1 MERCR
6 AERTLAT
13 IFEFIAGNAA
23 RLHARL
29 VYNRFLRSLRKFDRT
44 QSNALRRALA
54 QVTTSELGRKYQ
66 LDRVRTR
73 NDLRAAVPLH
83 TYEDFRPWIERV
95 WNGDHGALFNDA
107 TTIRMFATS
116 SGTTARQKYIPV
128 TNAFIT
134 DYRRGWNTFGLK
146 MYRDHFDAFL
156 RGILQSTGRHD
167 ETLSP
172 SGVPCGAITGL
183 LAMTQKGIVKRFY
196 VGGIDVAR
204 LPNASA
210 RYYTLIRL
218 GVMRDVAYAITAN
231 PATLIQMARIADE
244 YSETLIRDVRDGTLS
259 EEIVGDYPERRAI
272 EARFSPDPSRAR
284 SLEQLRSKNG
294 AVRPRDIWRLSF
306 VACWTGGSMGHYLPR
321 VRDWWGPIPIRD
333 IGLLASE
340 GRVSIPLDDD
350 SPVGVVDLSAGV
362 FEFIPV
368 EDFDA
373 ANPRVYWADELE
385 TGREY
390 AVVMTNTTGLLRYR
404 LDDIVRVHGY
414 LNRSPLIE
422 FLYRGGRVASVAGEK
437 LTENQLVAAFREAV
451 ESLRLHSFDFVA
463 VPVWDDPPYYRITC
477 SDDPGPRF
485 VEALDQSLCNQ
496 NHEYASRRKSG
507 RLSQL
512 QLFIASRKAFA
523 EMDERLIS
531 RQRSRAEQYKR
542 PCLLIHPAQDEIL
555 LGTRSATALTATHTV
570 SD

>member
-1 MERCR
+1 M
-6 AERTLAT
+6 AT
-13 IFEFIAGNAA
+13 IFEFIAGNVA

-29 VYNRFLRSLRKFDRT
+29 VYSRFLRSLRKFDRT
-44 QSNALRRALA
+44 QSDALRRALS
-54 QVTTSELGRKYQ
+54 QVATSELGRKFR

-95 WNGDHGALFNDA
+95 WNGDHGAMFCNGVN
-107 TTIRMFATS
+107 IRMFATS
-116 SGTTARQKYIPV
+116 SGTTALQKLIPV
-128 TNAFIT
+128 TDAFIT

-172 SGVPCGAITGL
+172 SGIPCGAITGL
-183 LAMTQKGIVKRFY
+183 LAMTQKGIVQRFY

-204 LPNASA
+204 LPNATA
-210 RYYTLIRL
+210 RYYTLMRL

-231 PATLIQMARIADE
+231 PATLIQMARIADDN
-244 YSETLIRDVRDGTLS
+244 SETLIRDVRDGTLS
-259 EEIVGDYPERRAI
+259 MEIVGDHPERRTI
-272 EARFSPDPSRAR
+272 QARFSPDPVRAKH
-284 SLEQLRSKNG
+284 LEALRSRNG
-294 AVRPRDIWRLSF
+294 ALRPRDIWQLSF
-306 VACWTGGSMGHYLPR
+306 VACWTGGSMGHYLSR
-321 VRDWWGPIPIRD
+321 VRETWGQIPIRD

-350 SPVGVVDLSAGV
+350 TPVGVVDLSAGV

-368 EDFDA
+368 EDFDSSA
-373 ANPRVYWADELE
+373 PRVYWADELE

-390 AVVMTNTTGLLRYR
+390 AVVMTNTAGLLRYR

-437 LTENQLVAAFREAV
+437 LTENQLVAAVRQAV
-451 ESLRLHSFDFVA
+451 DTLGLSPFDFVA
-463 VPVWDDPPYYRITC
+463 APVWGDPPYYRFSC
-477 SDDPGPRF
+477 SHPPDSRF
-485 VEALDQSLCNQ
+485 AAALDAALCEQ
-496 NHEYASRRKSG
+496 NSEYAARRKSN
-507 RLSQL
+507 RLGKIQIFVAAA
-512 QLFIASRKAFA
+512 QAFA
-523 EMDERLIS
+523 EMDDRLIS

-542 PCLLIHPAQDEIL
+542 PCLLPNPGQDETL
-555 LGTRSATALTATHTV
+555 LGISPVPALATSHTV
-570 SD
+570 SQ